1 MKRKSS
7 IKLNLTDTERQY
19 LRRNRIKIAEIG
31 NYAIDELEEI
41 LQVPRQR
48 AKELYALA
56 DFQRIPSIGI
66 KFAEDLVFMGYYSVE
81 ELQDKDGAA
90 LRDAYE
96 QKKGYRIDSCVEDQ
110 FRLAVY
116 FAQTQDMSKN
126 WWDFTSE
133 RKKYREEYGYPYNRP
148 TREWHEVLV
157 T

>member
-66 KFAEDLVFMGYYSVE
+66 RFAEDLVFMGYYSVE

-116 FAQTQDMSKN
+116 FRPNAGYEQKLVGLYSQNEKN
-126 WWDFTSE
+126 TVT
-133 RKKYREEYGYPYNRP
+133 EYGYPYRS
-148 TREWHEVLV
+148 TYSRMA
-157 T
+157 